1 MISTRE
7 SPWFMTGNPF
17 VDMGQEMMAALAGV
31 ETIEKLT
38 PAEVKLLLPRLAN
51 LYFLEDWIKSSYTI
65 FPNSELNNGNNR
77 RERYS
82 HLLSILLRL
91 AEDQSESDLL
101 GTTCALSGK
110 PAQVYVA
117 RKFLPMSDFES
128 GNFQSGN
135 EDGMPLN
142 ASVALALQFFPLGLV
157 KIGKMLAL
165 PQFSSEEVQ
174 YDWAEDCLKH
184 IVNRE
189 PLGVGGVR
197 DTGTFRT
204 ANAFFELTQHLLR
217 EHQNAPDSSVT
228 LYMFNNF
235 NQVDYKAASEIHYM
249 PARVFTFIRRAMSPS
264 VSREWQTVVRRGYLY
279 AKESVGDDEL
289 QKYSN
294 LVYSNLLVDKSI
306 SAFFIDRKWRRP
318 VIRGTYGWRLFKSYL
333 QEVRS
338 MEQQRLENLRD
349 LGDRIS
355 PLIRNNIKRLLRLER
370 ARSRGELTG
379 VLYRLGKD
387 AAAAGLEE
395 PLLTFDQ
402 LVSDVFPH
410 DMQYSD
416 WREVKHLLLFR
427 VYELNYD
434 VWKDDPELNDEVNG
448 GEDPEEQD
456 D

>member
-1 MISTRE
+1 MVTTVQST
-7 SPWFMTGNPF
+7 WFMTGNPF

-31 ETIEKLT
+31 ETLEELT
-38 PAEVKLLLPRLAN
+38 PQNVKPLLVRLVD

-77 RERYS
+77 REKYTN
-82 HLLSILLRL
+82 LLSALLRL
-91 AEDQSESDLL
+91 AENPGEDNSL
-101 GTTCALSGK
+101 GTTCAISGK
-110 PAQVYVA
+110 LAQVYVA
-117 RKFLPMSDFES
+117 RKFLPMSDFEG

-135 EDGMPLN
+135 DNGTPLN

-165 PQFSSEEVQ
+165 PQFSSKDVQ
-174 YDWAEDCLKH
+174 YNWAEDCFQH
-184 IVNRE
+184 VADRE

-197 DTGTFRT
+197 ESGTFRT
-204 ANAFFELTQHLLR
+204 ANAFFKLIERLLR
-217 EHQNAPDSSVT
+217 DHQNAPASSVT
-228 LYMFNNF
+228 LYLFNNF

-249 PARVFTFIRRAMSPS
+249 PARVFKFIKIAME
-264 VSREWQTVVRRGYLY
+264 VTTRKEWQTVVRRGYLY
-279 AKESVGDDEL
+279 AKDGTTDDDL
-289 QKYSN
+289 KKYSN

-306 SAFFIDRKWRRP
+306 SGFFINRKQRSP
-318 VIRGTYGWRLFKSYL
+318 TIRGLAGWKLFGSYL
-333 QEVRS
+333 REVRS
-338 MEQQRLENLRD
+338 MEQRRLDNLRA
-349 LGDRIS
+349 LGDRLA
-355 PLIRNNIKRLLRLER
+355 PLTRNNKKRLLGLER

-395 PLLTFDQ
+395 PLITFDR

-434 VWKDDPELNDEVNG
+434 VWKDDPEINDPDDDRET
-448 GEDPEEQD
+448 EEGQD